1 MSIGIWQL
9 VLILIVVLL
18 LFGAG
23 KVPTLMKDLAKG
35 IRAFKQGLHEE
46 DVLENKSEATPAHVH
61 VTHTLKA
68 PQTHGQDER

>member
-46 DVLENKSEATPAHVH
+46 DIPENKNETASAHVH
-61 VTHTLKA
+61 VTHTLNAPKA
-68 PQTHGQDER
+68 HGKDER